1 MSMRSTEDLLLT
13 KRAMLSILTSQQS
26 RRGEY
31 RGTQWLDVEIDV
43 MHHAVN
49 CERSKRELPDID
61 RATVVRADRMAAGH
75 SDYASKFALYCAELA
90 LSANPS
96 PDRGGKRTR

>member
-1 MSMRSTEDLLLT
+1 MRSIECLLLT
-13 KRAMLSILTSQQS
+13 RKAMLSILTSQHS

-31 RGTQWLDVEIDV
+31 RGTQWMDVEIDV

-49 CERSKRELPDID
+49 CERSKRALPDID
-61 RATVVRADRMAAGH
+61 RATVVNVERMAAGH

-90 LSANPS
+90 LSDNPS